1 MTVHQTFYL
10 RRPDLEARR
19 VDHAFDP
26 IHHEEVTIFIV
37 VTQIAGAEETLT
49 IDFDERGLGIHGSIP
64 VTQSDLR
71 PAGNDLAGF
80 SHAFFFKCVD
90 IDNPAVDIKHRNAQ
104 TLGLGAFGWIDM
116 GRCHGFRQT
125 VAFNVIKARQLF

>member
-1 MTVHQTFYL
+1 MTVHQPFYL

-71 PAGNDLAGF
+71 PAGNDLAGL
-80 SHAFFFKCVD
+80 SHAFLDRKSTRLNSSHVR
-90 IDNPAVDIKHRNAQ
+90 IS
-104 TLGLGAFGWIDM
+104 
-116 GRCHGFRQT
+116 
-125 VAFNVIKARQLF
+125 